1 MPRKHLQYQ
10 WMPVLTGILT
20 FILLI
25 RWQNFTDSKLLLE
38 NKFAYCALSVIKE
51 AIAYANRLALESNQA
66 KNSIESK
73 LGIQL

>member
-1 MPRKHLQYQ
+1 MAEFYY
-10 WMPVLTGILT
+10 
-20 FILLI
+20 
-25 RWQNFTDSKLLLE
+25 SKLLLE
-38 NKFAYCALSVIKE
+38 NKFAYCAFSVITE